1 MNFSFLKPLPVS
13 VGIASFMA
21 LAISGALCIKTIT
34 APTTKAIAVL
44 DMQAVMDAQKLV
56 WVKRMQEGDSA
67 QVLAESR
74 LFNEKLQKVL
84 KETASDFIVMDQ
96 KAFIYGKEV
105 QDLTPVVMRQLGLS
119 ESEIKQIQ
127 KALEDNLLGDFPT
140 LRKARP

>member
-1 MNFSFLKPLPVS
+1 MNFSFLKTLPVL
-13 VGIASFMA
+13 VWIASLMA
-21 LAISGALCIKTIT
+21 LAIAGALYIKTIT
-34 APTTKAIAVL
+34 APTTQAIAVL

-105 QDLTPVVMRQLGLS
+105 QDLTPVVMRRLGLS
-119 ESEIKQIQ
+119 ENEVKQIH

>member
-1 MNFSFLKPLPVS
+1 MNFSYLKTLPVL
-13 VGIASFMA
+13 VGITSFMA
-21 LAISGALCIKTIT
+21 LAIFGALCIKNIT
-34 APTTKAIAVL
+34 APTTKAIAAL

-84 KETASDFIVMDQ
+84 KESASDFIVMDQ

-119 ESEIKQIQ
+119 ESEVKQIQ
-127 KALEDNLLGDFPT
+127 KALEDNLLGNLPT

>member
-21 LAISGALCIKTIT
+21 LAISGALCIQTIT

-96 KAFIYGKEV
+96 KVFIYGKEV
-105 QDLTPVVMRQLGLS
+105 LDLTPVVMQRLGLS
-119 ESEIKQIQ
+119 ENEVKQIH

>member
-13 VGIASFMA
+13 VWIASFMA
-21 LAISGALCIKTIT
+21 LAISGALSIKTIT
-34 APTTKAIAVL
+34 APTTQAIAML

-105 QDLTPVVMRQLGLS
+105 QDLTPVVMRRLGLS
-119 ESEIKQIQ
+119 ENEVKEIH

>member
-1 MNFSFLKPLPVS
+1 MNFSFLKTLPVL
-13 VGIASFMA
+13 VWIASFMA
-21 LAISGALCIKTIT
+21 LAISSALCIKTIT
-34 APTTKAIAVL
+34 APTTQAIAVL

-96 KAFIYGKEV
+96 KAFIYSKEV
-105 QDLTPVVMRQLGLS
+105 QDLTPVVMRRLGLS
-119 ESEIKQIQ
+119 ENEVKQIH